1 MTNTFLIA
9 GIVAGIYFIIKFI
22 EMRVV
27 DKESKPLKLLIRDSL
42 VVYISVVVGDFV
54 VDQLQPFITGE
65 NVLNNAPAVFIDNP
79 AF

>member
-9 GIVAGIYFIIKFI
+9 GIVAGIFFIMKFI

-42 VVYISVVVGDFV
+42 VVYISVVMGDFV
-54 VDQLQPFITGE
+54 VDQLQPFIVGE
-65 NVLNNAPAVFIDNP
+65 NITHAPSVFINNP
-79 AF
+79 EF